1 MTPKLSYKKIS
12 LIFLLILFSFKIQA
26 QNVFDFKKQIATGTD
41 DAEERQTGGQI
52 DITSS
57 DVELVYDGSTVG
69 NQTVG
74 LRFTQI
80 IIPKDATILNA
91 YIQFWV
97 DETSHTATTNL
108 TITGESN
115 DNSATFSSVAFNISN
130 RTKTS
135 SNVSW
140 NNLPLW
146 TVLNEA
152 GINQRTPDIKN
163 ILDEIRGRA
172 GWQAGNA
179 ITIFINGTGRRN
191 AHAYEGS
198 TSMAPQLVIE
208 YTLKSIPVTPFPI
221 TKQSI
226 WSYHDSGINLGT
238 DWKNSNYVDT
248 TWPFYFGKFGY
259 GDGNEKTLLNY
270 GSNPSNKQITTYFRK
285 NFTIQDSSTID
296 SLLFRI
302 LVDDG
307 AVVYLN
313 GNEIFRKNMPN
324 GTISYN
330 TTANNSIYG
339 TDEDTYFEHRI
350 GAKLR
355 NGINTLAVEV
365 HQSDPESADKG
376 FDLEVVAK
384 KQDMKITNF
393 PVKKGDEWYFNDKGI
408 DLYGTNWTDESYPQ
422 ETLWDYGKAPLGY
435 GDPMTTNI
443 SFGPNSANKHVAYF
457 FRKKIFIDDTANLTS
472 DLYDFNIRRDDGA
485 VVYVNGIEVL
495 RQNMPAGPLNNRT
508 KTLSIIDGGNE
519 TTYFT
524 STIPKSVFKNGIN
537 QLAVVIHQRDSISSD
552 LGFDMEIVKQL
563 KPNPVAMGCQDGE
576 NHISCFTSVVPQAQT
591 TRMIIPSS
599 HNFQQILKQGTPYTL
614 NSGTIPG
621 NHDFTG
627 YIGRNGS
634 STDGV
639 LSINHENSP
648 GGVTLAYMRYIDS
661 TQLWNIDSIRSV
673 NFGVTGIVT
682 TARNCSG
689 GITPWGTIITSEESV
704 SSADAN
710 ADGYFDIG
718 WNVEIDPWTGKIPT
732 YGNTNSQKLWSL
744 GRMSHE
750 NVVVA
755 NDSVTVY
762 QGEDGGTNLV
772 YKFVADRKMDLSEG
786 KLYVLKIDAGITSGE
801 PNSPTG
807 RWIRVPNT
815 TQADRNNC
823 NSIALAVGGTQFNG
837 VEDVEISPKDGKIY
851 FTAKGLNRT
860 YRFKDADTTF
870 TEFETFIG
878 NKSYQ
883 INTGNNIVSEAW
895 GGGND
900 NLTFDDKGN
909 LYVLQDGSRN
919 HVWMTR
925 PNHTQE
931 EPKVEL
937 FMISPTGSEPTGMTF
952 TPDHKFAFYAIQH
965 PSSSNVNQL
974 DATGNQVR
982 FNAAAI
988 AVVARRENLGVGI
1001 PNIIINANKQ
1011 TLRVGDSVRF
1021 EDLSFP
1027 LIQNRTWTFEG
1038 VDDSISNLKNPVV
1051 IYNNVGQFNVKIN
1064 AKNRAGNA
1072 EELFEQYINVIP
1084 ALPVVNFAA
1093 DKTSI
1098 FEGDTVTFTDLSSG
1112 LIELR
1117 TWNFNGGN
1125 ILTSNDS
1132 IVKVVYNRYGNYNAS
1147 LDIQNSF
1154 DSLNLFK
1161 GNYIEVKRR
1170 KPVVNFTQTATTIFL
1185 NDIITLTDLTQNIIE
1200 NRKWTINGA
1209 SYVAGT
1215 NVDSIITVKFS
1226 NKGTYTVKLWA
1237 SNAGGKDSL
1246 VKLAFIKVNPNIP
1259 SAEFISDRTIV
1270 DENELVRF
1278 TDVSTGEIA
1287 SRLWKF
1293 TGGTPATSF
1302 DNNVNVAY
1310 ANKGTYPVELTV
1322 SNEGGSKTML
1332 KTAYVT
1338 VNEKQST
1345 SINNIE
1351 NLADFTIY
1359 PNPVKTAFNIT
1370 INLETANNVSIELLD
1385 INGKLISSLYNTSLP
1400 SGAQELN
1407 LNVEHLNLQSGNYT
1421 INIKIGDRIVSKK
1434 IVKS

>member
-1 MTPKLSYKKIS
+1 MKQKLTIKLLCLMFLIGAFS
-12 LIFLLILFSFKIQA
+12 LHLGA
-26 QNVFDFKKQIATGTD
+26 QNIFEFRKRIATGTD

-57 DVELVYDGSTVG
+57 DIELVNDGSTVG

-80 IIPKDATILNA
+80 NIPKNATIVNA

-97 DETSHTATTNL
+97 DENTHTAATNL
-108 TITGESN
+108 TIRGEAN
-115 DNSATFSSVAFNISN
+115 DNSSTFSSAAFSVTSRTRTIANVA
-130 RTKTS
+130 
-135 SNVSW
+135 W
-140 NNLPLW
+140 NNLPTW
-146 TVLNEA
+146 ATLNEA
-152 GINQRTPDIKN
+152 GVNQRTPNIKS
-163 ILDEIRGRA
+163 ILDEIRSRS
-172 GWQAGNA
+172 GWQEGNA
-179 ITIFINGTGRRN
+179 ITIFFNGTGRRN
-191 AHAYEGS
+191 AHAFEGS
-198 TSMAPQLVIE
+198 TTMAPQLVIE
-208 YTLKSIPVTPFPI
+208 YTLKSIPVSPFPI
-221 TKQSI
+221 TKNNV

-238 DWKNSNYVDT
+238 NWKNTDFVDT
-248 TWPFYFGKFGY
+248 TWPFYLGKFGY
-259 GDGNEKTLLNY
+259 GDGNQKTLLSF

-285 NFTIQDSSTID
+285 NFTIQDSSKID

-313 GNEIFRKNMPN
+313 GNEVFRRNMPN
-324 GTISYN
+324 GAINYN

-339 TDEDTYFEHRI
+339 LDEDTYFEHRI
-350 GAKLR
+350 GTKLR

-365 HQSDPESADKG
+365 HQCDPESVDKG
-376 FDLEVVAK
+376 FDLEVIAK
-384 KQDMKITNF
+384 KQDMKTTSF
-393 PVKKGDEWYFNDKGI
+393 PVKKGDEWYYNDKGVE
-408 DLYGTNWTDESYPQ
+408 LYRTNWTDENYPQ
-422 ETLWDYGKAPLGY
+422 ETLWEYGAAPLGY
-435 GDPMTTNI
+435 GDPMTTTL
-443 SFGPNSANKHVAYF
+443 SFGSNSANKHVAYF
-457 FRKKIFIDDTANLTS
+457 FRKKIFIDDTANLAS

-485 VVYVNGIEVL
+485 VVYVNGVEVL
-495 RQNMPAGPLNNRT
+495 RQNMPVGPLNFRSISS
-508 KTLSIIDGGNE
+508 SIIDGSNE

-563 KPNPVAMGCQDGE
+563 KPNPVAMGCQDGKD
-576 NHISCFTSVVPQAQT
+576 HISCFTSVVPQAQT
-591 TRMIIPSS
+591 TRMILPSS
-599 HNFQQILKQGTPYTL
+599 HDFQQILKQGTPYTM
-614 NSGTIPG
+614 NAGTIPT
-621 NHDFTG
+621 NHDFTA
-627 YIGRNGS
+627 YVGRNGS

-639 LSINHENSP
+639 LSVNHENSP
-648 GGVTLAYMRYIDS
+648 GGVTLAYIRYIDS
-661 TQLWNIDSIRSV
+661 TQLWTVDSNRSV
-673 NFGVTGIVT
+673 NFGVTGIIT

-732 YGNTNSQKLWSL
+732 YGNTISQKLWGL
-744 GRMSHE
+744 GRMNHE

-762 QGEDGGTNLV
+762 QGEDGGTHLV

-786 KLYVLKIDAGITSGE
+786 KLYVLRINAGITSGE
-801 PNSPTG
+801 PNGTTG

-823 NSIALAVGGTQFNG
+823 ASLALAVGGTQFNG

-860 YRFKDADTTF
+860 YRFKDGDSTF

-883 INTGNNIVSEAW
+883 INTGNSIVSEAW
-895 GGGND
+895 ASGND

-919 HVWMTR
+919 HVWMAR
-925 PNHTQE
+925 PDHTQD

-937 FMISPTGSEPTGMTF
+937 FMISPVGSEPTGMTF
-952 TPDHKFAFYAIQH
+952 TPDHKFMFYSIQH
-965 PSSSNVNQL
+965 PSSTNANQL
-974 DATGNQVR
+974 DASGNQVR
-982 FNAAAI
+982 FNQAAVAI
-988 AVVARRENLGVGI
+988 IARKEHLGVGI
-1001 PNIIINANKQ
+1001 PNVVINANKQ
-1011 TLRVGDSVRF
+1011 TIRVGDSIRF

-1027 LIQNRTWTFEG
+1027 LIQSRTWTFEG
-1038 VDDSISNLKNPVV
+1038 TNDSISTLKNPIVAFTQV
-1051 IYNNVGQFNVKIN
+1051 GKHKVSIKVSNRTGNVT
-1064 AKNRAGNA
+1064 
-1072 EELFEQYINVIP
+1072 EDFEQYIEVLP
-1084 ALPVVNFAA
+1084 ALPIVNFTSN
-1093 DKTSI
+1093 KTSV
-1098 FEGDTVTFTDLSSG
+1098 FEGDTVTYIDLSSG

-1117 TWNFNGGN
+1117 TWKFNGGD

-1132 IVKVVYNRYGNYNAS
+1132 IVKVVYNRYGTYNAS
-1147 LDIQNSF
+1147 IDIENSF
-1154 DSLNLFK
+1154 DSLHLFK
-1161 GNYIEVKRR
+1161 ASVIEVKRK
-1170 KPVVNFTQTATTIFL
+1170 KPVVNFTQTATTVFIG
-1185 NDIITLTDLTQNIIE
+1185 NNIILIDLTQNIIE

-1209 SYVAGT
+1209 TFVAGS
-1215 NVDSIITVKFS
+1215 NADSIITVKFN

-1246 VKLAFIKVNPNIP
+1246 VKQAFIKVNPNIP
-1259 SAEFISDRTIV
+1259 VADFISDRTII
-1270 DENELVRF
+1270 EQNELIRF

-1293 TGGTPATSF
+1293 TGGSPATSF
-1302 DNNVNVAY
+1302 DNAVNVAY

-1322 SNEGGSKTML
+1322 TNDGGSKTML

-1345 SINNIE
+1345 TINNIE

-1359 PNPVKTAFNIT
+1359 PNPVQSELNLTL
-1370 INLETANNVSIELLD
+1370 NLETTNTVLIELLD
-1385 INGKLISSLYNTSLP
+1385 INGKLISTLYNIKLS
-1400 SGAQELN
+1400 SGSQELN
-1407 LNVEHLNLQSGNYT
+1407 LNVEHLNLQAGSYI
-1421 INIKIGDRIVSKK
+1421 INIKIGDRLVSKK

>member
-1 MTPKLSYKKIS
+1 MKQKSTIKKLCMMFLIGAFS
-12 LIFLLILFSFKIQA
+12 LHLGA
-26 QNVFDFKKQIATGTD
+26 QNIFEFRKQIATGTD

-57 DVELVYDGSTVG
+57 DIELVYDGSTVG
-69 NQTVG
+69 NQTAG

-80 IIPKDATILNA
+80 NIPKDATIVNA

-97 DETSHTATTNL
+97 DENTHTATTNL
-108 TITGESN
+108 TIRGEAN
-115 DNSATFSSVAFNISN
+115 DNSATFSTAAFSVTSRPRTTSSVA
-130 RTKTS
+130 
-135 SNVSW
+135 W

-146 TVLNEA
+146 PTLNEA
-152 GINQRTPDIKN
+152 GINQRTPNIKS
-163 ILDEIRGRA
+163 IVDEIRGRS

-179 ITIFINGTGRRN
+179 ITLFFNGTGRRN

-198 TSMAPQLVIE
+198 TTMAPQLVIE
-208 YTLKSIPVTPFPI
+208 YTLKSIPTTPFPI
-221 TKQSI
+221 TKNNI

-238 DWKNSNYVDT
+238 NWKNSDYADS
-248 TWPFYFGKFGY
+248 TWPFYLGKFGY
-259 GDGNEKTLLNY
+259 GDGNQKTLLSF
-270 GSNPSNKQITTYFRK
+270 GSNPSNKHITTYFRK

-296 SLLFRI
+296 SLLFKI

-313 GNEIFRKNMPN
+313 GNEVFRRNMPN

-330 TTANNSIYG
+330 TAANNSIYG
-339 TDEDTYFEHRI
+339 SDEDTYFEHRI

-365 HQSDPESADKG
+365 HQCDPESVDKG
-376 FDLEVVAK
+376 FDMEVVAK

-393 PVKKGDEWYFNDKGI
+393 PVKKGDEWYFNDKGTE
-408 DLYGTNWTDESYPQ
+408 LYGTNWTDENYPQ

-435 GDPMTTNI
+435 GDPMATTI

-457 FRKKIFIDDTANLTS
+457 FRKKIYIDDTANLTS

-485 VVYVNGIEVL
+485 VVYVNGVEVL
-495 RQNMPAGPLNNRT
+495 RQNMPSGPLNFRS
-508 KTLSIIDGGNE
+508 KSSSIIDGANE

-537 QLAVVIHQRDSISSD
+537 QLTVVIHQRDSISSD
-552 LGFDMEIVKQL
+552 LGFDMEIVKHL
-563 KPNPVAMGCQDGE
+563 KPNAPAMGCIDGKE
-576 NHISCFTSVVPQAQT
+576 HISCFTSVVPQAQT

-648 GGVTLAYMRYIDS
+648 GGVSLAYMRYIDS
-661 TQLWNIDSIRSV
+661 TQLWNVDSIRSV
-673 NFGVTGIVT
+673 NFGVAGIVT
-682 TARNCSG
+682 TVRNCSG

-710 ADGYFDIG
+710 GDGYFDIG

-732 YGNTNSQKLWSL
+732 YGNAISQKLWGL
-744 GRMSHE
+744 GRMNHE

-801 PNSPTG
+801 PNGTTG

-815 TQADRNNC
+815 TQTDRNNC
-823 NSIALAVGGTQFNG
+823 SSIALAVGGTQFNG
-837 VEDVEISPKDGKIY
+837 VEDVEIGTKDGKIY

-860 YRFKDADTTF
+860 YRFKDGDSTF

-878 NKSYQ
+878 NRSYQ

-895 GGGND
+895 GSGND

-909 LYVLQDGSRN
+909 MYILQDGSRN
-919 HVWMTR
+919 HVWMAR
-925 PNHTQE
+925 PDHTQA

-937 FMISPTGSEPTGMTF
+937 FMVSPVGSEPTGMTF

-965 PSSSNVNQL
+965 PSSTNVNQL

-982 FNAAAI
+982 FNSAAI
-988 AVVARRENLGVGI
+988 AVIARKEHLGVGI
-1001 PNIIINANKQ
+1001 PNVIINANKQ
-1011 TLRVGDSVRF
+1011 TIRVGDSIRF

-1027 LIQNRTWTFEG
+1027 LIQSRTWAFEG
-1038 VDDSISNLKNPVV
+1038 TNDSISTLKNPTVTFTQ
-1051 IYNNVGQFNVKIN
+1051 VGKHKVSIKVS
-1064 AKNRAGNA
+1064 NRTGSVT
-1072 EELFEQYINVIP
+1072 EDFEQYIEVIP
-1084 ALPVVNFAA
+1084 ALPIVNFTSN
-1093 DKTSI
+1093 KTSV
-1098 FEGDTVTFTDLSSG
+1098 FEGDTVTYTDLSSG

-1117 TWNFNGGN
+1117 TWNFNGGD

-1132 IVKVVYNRYGNYNAS
+1132 IVKVVYNRYGNYDAS

-1154 DSLNLFK
+1154 DSINLTK
-1161 GNYIEVKRR
+1161 LSVIEVKRK
-1170 KPVVNFTQTATTIFL
+1170 KPVVNFTQTAITVFID
-1185 NDIITLTDLTQNIIE
+1185 NNITLTDLTQNIIE

-1209 SYVAGT
+1209 TYVAGT
-1215 NVDSIITVKFS
+1215 NVDSIITVKF
-1226 NKGTYTVKLWA
+1226 NTKGKYTVKLWA

-1246 VKLAFIKVNPNIP
+1246 IKQALITVHPNIP
-1259 SAEFISDRTIV
+1259 VAEFTSDRTIV

-1293 TGGTPATSF
+1293 TGGSPATSF

-1322 SNEGGSKTML
+1322 TNEGGSKTML

-1359 PNPVKTAFNIT
+1359 PNPVQSVLNLTL
-1370 INLETANNVSIELLD
+1370 NLEATNTVIIELLD
-1385 INGKLISSLYNTSLP
+1385 INGNMISTLQNSELSV
-1400 SGAQELN
+1400 GAHELN
-1407 LNVEHLNLQSGNYT
+1407 LNIDNLSLQSGNYL
-1421 INIKIGDRIVSKK
+1421 INIKIGDRLVTKK
-1434 IVKS
+1434 IVKA